1 VPLQVLP
8 HAQDSYP
15 KLYGVKILNLILLA
29 WVLPIASCASAL
41 PRPTPSSATGTRLI
55 SEIVRCQDAQFDTA
69 GLGVGD
75 RFLIDTGFGIVTDEY
90 MRLALL
96 PELAEPD
103 LDFAGYFL
111 VLG

>member
-1 VPLQVLP
+1 
-8 HAQDSYP
+8 
-15 KLYGVKILNLILLA
+15 
-29 WVLPIASCASAL
+29 
-41 PRPTPSSATGTRLI
+41 
-55 SEIVRCQDAQFDTA
+55 
-69 GLGVGD
+69 LGVGD